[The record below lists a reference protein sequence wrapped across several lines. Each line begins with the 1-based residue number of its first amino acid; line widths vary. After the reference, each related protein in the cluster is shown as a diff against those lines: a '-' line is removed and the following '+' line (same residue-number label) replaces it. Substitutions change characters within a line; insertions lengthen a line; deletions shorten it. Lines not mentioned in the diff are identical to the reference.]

1 MQWGTRQT
9 NAGQQA
15 VSSRPTSLVFVAE
28 VLVLTVSEGAIL
40 AGRSMDD
47 VLPHGERLRVRRTAN
62 LHTGG
67 TIDDVTDRLHPEIA
81 QAAIRASRAIGIPV
95 TGIDFLVPD
104 VGGSDYVFIE
114 ANERPGLANHEPQP
128 TAERFVDL
136 LFPETRRRV

>member
-1 MQWGTRQT
+1 
-9 NAGQQA
+9 
-15 VSSRPTSLVFVAE
+15 
-28 VLVLTVSEGAIL
+28 
-40 AGRSMDD
+40 MDD

-104 VGGSDYVFIE
+104 VE
-114 ANERPGLANHEPQP
+114 
-128 TAERFVDL
+128 TAS
-136 LFPETRRRV
+136 